1 MYMLQISQWGV
12 KNSFAPDEISC
23 KQVSTFG
30 IRQFRCYR
38 NPLQPTRGRG
48 RIQMFPRIFNLCK
61 QSICCRK
68 AIQLRDMT
76 LLLVGDVMTNNDVIW
91 SVDVEKKEVWLQE
104 GVFLKCN
111 VMTFQM
117 RTEVWT
123 VINVCDGLVHTP
135 TYTIK
140 LMKTMKI
147 QITYQE

>member
-12 KNSFAPDEISC
+12 KNIFAQDEISC
-23 KQVSTFG
+23 KHVSTFG

-91 SVDVEKKEVWLQE
+91 SVDIEKRKFDYRKACFSSVTSWRLKWE
-104 GVFLKCN
+104 LKCGLWSMY
-111 VMTFQM
+111 VM
-117 RTEVWT
+117 
-123 VINVCDGLVHTP
+123 G
-135 TYTIK
+135 
-140 LMKTMKI
+140 
-147 QITYQE
+147 